1 MSRPKR
7 IWRRMS
13 LLQYLFQSLFQSLF
27 QLAPVALAAVG
38 LPGQGTS
45 AADTAAAPHTL
56 LAVVRDAGSHGRINP
71 SIVAAGD
78 TSERYAAY
86 IPSAYTPGRHWPI
99 LLIMD
104 PGGNALAAA
113 RKFRDGAER
122 NGYVALSSYN
132 TASDGPVQPNL
143 RALNAML
150 ADVQSAV
157 AVDTLRIYLA
167 GYSGTARIAWAVTPS
182 LAPHIAGII
191 GFAAG
196 LPARPD
202 ALWLRV
208 HDLGHAA
215 FYGGAGTTDFNYDE
229 VRELASVLDTF
240 PTRHHVAFYA
250 GRHGWAPAV
259 VCGQALDWMELDA
272 MRRGLRPRDD
282 SVIAQWRAAR
292 TADALLLA
300 ENGHAAAAAEA
311 FRALVADLRGL
322 DEVRDLLRLGD
333 SLAATSVARRE
344 MKGDEQAL
352 RWEER
357 ERDRYESF
365 AARARAANALPSLA
379 QSVDALDLRAV
390 QHQAAD
396 STDLQRSL
404 AAQRVLAFIVSLTG
418 FYEPRA
424 AITARNPKFALAWLD
439 VANAIRPDGATV
451 CWERAQAYAQL
462 ERHADAMAALRC
474 AVASGGVDVQDL
486 TGESAFDPIRTDS
499 AFTALVAELRLKP
512 PPVDSD

>member
-1 MSRPKR
+1 MSRSKR

-13 LLQYLFQSLFQSLF
+13 LLELW
-27 QLAPVALAAVG
+27 AVALAPSC
-38 LPGQGTS
+38 LTGQGVS
-45 AADTAAAPHTL
+45 AADTVAAPRTL
-56 LAVVRDAGSHGRINP
+56 LAAVRDAGSYGRINP
-71 SIVAAGD
+71 SIVAASD

-86 IPSAYTPGRHWPI
+86 IPSAYTPKRPWPI

-104 PGGNALAAA
+104 PGGNALPALH
-113 RKFRDGAER
+113 RFRDGAER
-122 NGYVALSSYN
+122 NGYVVLSSYN

-167 GYSGTARIAWAVTPS
+167 GYSGTARVAWAAAPS
-182 LAPHIAGII
+182 LAPHVAGII

-196 LPARPD
+196 LPARPF
-202 ALWLRV
+202 ALWLRL
-208 HDLGHAA
+208 HDLGRAA

-229 VRELASVLDTF
+229 VRELASVLDTL

-250 GRHGWAPAV
+250 GRHAWAPAV
-259 VCGQALDWMELDA
+259 TCGQALDWMELDA

-282 SVIAQWRAAR
+282 STIGRWRAAR
-292 TADALLLA
+292 TADAWLLA
-300 ENGHAAAAAEA
+300 EQGRVAAAGEA
-311 FRALVADLRGL
+311 LRALAADLRGL
-322 DEVRDLLRLGD
+322 DEVRDLIRLGD
-333 SLAATSVARRE
+333 SLAATAAARRE
-344 MKGDEQAL
+344 MKGEEQAVQ
-352 RWEER
+352 WEER

-365 AARARAANALPSLA
+365 AARARAANALPGLA
-379 QSVDALDLRAV
+379 QSLDALDLRAV
-390 QHQAAD
+390 QRQAAD

-404 AAQRVLAFIVSLTG
+404 AAQRVLAFIVSATG

-424 AITARNPKFALAWLD
+424 AIAARNPKLALAWLD
-439 VANAIRPDGATV
+439 VANVIRPDGTAV

-462 ERHADAMAALRC
+462 QRPTDALAALRC
-474 AVASGGVDVQDL
+474 AVASGGVNAQDL
-486 TGESAFDPIRTDS
+486 TGESALDPIRTDS
-499 AFTALVAELRLKP
+499 AFTALVAELRTKP